1 MAAFKKGDI
10 VRLKAV
16 VPTGPVAKMAM
27 DEDGNV
33 SYLLEWTD
41 EAGEFQ
47 QRWFEE
53 GQLEA
58 A

>member
-1 MAAFKKGDI
+1 MAAFKKGDN

-16 VPTGPVAKMAM
+16 VPQGPIIKMAM
-27 DEDGNV
+27 DDDGNV

-41 EAGEFQ
+41 ADGQ
-47 QRWFEE
+47 VNQRWFEE

-58 A
+58 V